1 MTITSPCYYVS
12 YSVSALSVL
21 QIYAN
26 AKNTS
31 FDEAKES
38 YLKLFTYT
46 DVNPEMTTEEVLEY
60 AGLYSFT
67 DEDLYRL
74 LSRLANNYT

>member
-1 MTITSPCYYVS
+1 
-12 YSVSALSVL
+12 
-21 QIYAN
+21 
-26 AKNTS
+26 
-31 FDEAKES
+31 
-38 YLKLFTYT
+38 
-46 DVNPEMTTEEVLEY
+46 MTTEEVLEY